1 MSGVIRSI
9 PGPTIRSCQERRDVS
24 VMGVSFRVVLSFRF
38 RVEGPFAAP
47 LPEREGVALALRAG
61 GQIEPR
67 ALERCSIVVGQF
79 DEPGFLDEAA
89 PLYEMAG
96 PFATPHEPSSDRK
109 SVGTGKS
116 VSVGVRTAVHR
127 LLQYNKLT
135 QHE

>member
-47 LPEREGVALALRAG
+47 LPEREGVAIALRAG
-61 GQIEPR
+61 GQIEHR
-67 ALERCSIVVGQF
+67 AIERCSIVVGPF

-89 PLYEMAG
+89 QLYEMAG
-96 PFATPHEPSSDRK
+96 AFRSEALSGGTEWFSTLK
-109 SVGTGKS
+109 S
-116 VSVGVRTAVHR
+116 R
-127 LLQYNKLT
+127 LSPYRIKNK
-135 QHE
+135 